1 MFEETNQAEEILET
15 MEEDFTQG
23 FEEEA
28 FGGEEEFAE
37 EVLEEEQEEA
47 GEREESEE
55 TEETEEGEPAYTI
68 KYNGQEM
75 ELPVSQLVTLAQ
87 KGMNYDHVY
96 GELSRIKS
104 SPELAVL
111 ERFAQQSGMSRE
123 EYVRYLENEFEN
135 QQIQSQVQQGM
146 SEPAARRML
155 ELERKEKDRQLQ
167 EQAAKRAM
175 EKQEQYNAL
184 AREYPGLK
192 ELPAQVVQAIR
203 NGEPPL
209 AAYRAYE
216 NAQLRQELEAV
227 KTNTRNQSK
236 AMGSMSDSAAA
247 PPVSDFLSGW
257 ESE

>member
-1 MFEETNQAEEILET
+1 MFEETNQTAEILET

-28 FGGEEEFAE
+28 LAGEEEFAE

-47 GEREESEE
+47 GEREEREE
-55 TEETEEGEPAYTI
+55 VEEPEEEPAYTI

-123 EYVRYLENEFEN
+123 EYVRYLESEFEN

-155 ELERKEKDRQLQ
+155 ALEAKERQRQALEQQ
-167 EQAAKRAM
+167 ERAKE
-175 EKQEQYNAL
+175 EKTAQYLAL
-184 AREYPGLK
+184 ANAYPGLK

-236 AMGSMSDSAAA
+236 AMGSMSDSAAT